1 MKNKNNVNLVSIKSN
16 SIILQIFKL
25 NKKVNLSFITLWFA
39 NSINK
44 ANIDYALLVNKS
56 NFKHATLRNKIKR
69 QLRNILINSNLKGGI
84 KILFKPN
91 QIYLKKTYN
100 EIQDKILITINKYNE
115 Q

>member
-1 MKNKNNVNLVSIKSN
+1 MKNKSSVNLVSIKLN

-25 NKKVNLSFITLWFA
+25 NNKINLSFITLWFA
-39 NSINK
+39 TSSNK
-44 ANIDYALLVNKS
+44 TTIDYALLVNKS

-69 QLRNILINSNLKGGI
+69 QLRSILINSHLNGGI

-91 QIYLKKTYN
+91 PIYLKKTYN
-100 EIQDKILITINKYNE
+100 EIQDKIITSIKKYHE